1 MVRDVVEGMTFACKE
16 VQFRLNSPEQIVWAV
31 VVLSITEVKF
41 LWGWEKIHIFGKLI
55 E

>member
-1 MVRDVVEGMTFACKE
+1 MVRDVLEGMTFACKE

-31 VVLSITEVKF
+31 VVLSITEVEF
-41 LWGWEKIHIFGKLI
+41 LWGWEEKYIFEKLF